1 MQEFDFIII
10 GAGSAGC
17 VLANRLSA
25 DSRNRVLLIEAGGRN
40 NALMVSM
47 PAGTS
52 TMLGSRNRHNWHFEA
67 ERSPFIGD
75 RPMHLARGK
84 GLGGSSSINGMIY
97 VRGNRAD
104 YDRWAQMGLRGW
116 SYDEVLP
123 YFKRSEHFADGEDE
137 FHGSSGPWHVARP
150 KHLGVLQSAWIAAGV
165 QAGHTENPDFN
176 GAEQE
181 GFGSYQINVLNGRRN
196 GALAAFLKPAL
207 NRANLTAITQARVTR
222 IVVEDGRATG
232 VEYRIGTDTT
242 LHHATSKREVILSAG
257 AFQSPHLLLLSGIG
271 DASELNAAGIPPLHN
286 LPGVGKNLQD
296 HLDIPVCFSCPKP
309 VSLHSQIKG
318 FRKNLVGLRYLL
330 TRSGPAASTGLEVG
344 GFVRSREGLIA
355 PDIQFQ
361 FVPGV
366 TWDHKLVPMEGYTL
380 DIVLLHPESR
390 GSVRLHSADPL
401 DDPKIDLGLL
411 SKPGDL
417 ATLRAAVAM
426 ARKIAAQ
433 PAFAPYTDGEIKPGT
448 DIRTDA
454 DLDQW
459 LRSMAQTIFHPIG
472 TCRMGRADDP
482 NAVVDETL
490 RVRGIDGLRVI
501 DASVMPEIV
510 SGNTN
515 APTIMIAEKGADM
528 ILGHSAY
535 SGTGFAA

>member
-1 MQEFDFIII
+1 MQEFDFIIV

-40 NALMVSM
+40 NSLMVSM

-52 TMLGSRNRHNWHFEA
+52 TMIGSRNEHNWHFET
-67 ERSPFIGD
+67 ERSAELGD
-75 RPMHLARGK
+75 RPLHLARGK

-123 YFKRSEHFADGEDE
+123 YFRRSEDFADGESE
-137 FHGSSGPWHVARP
+137 FHGGSGPWHVARP
-150 KHLGVLQSAWIAAGV
+150 KRLGELQLAAIAAGV
-165 QAGHTENPDFN
+165 QAGHKENPDFN
-176 GAEQE
+176 GAEQD
-181 GFGSYQINVLNGRRN
+181 GFGTYQINVLKGRRN
-196 GALAAFLKPAL
+196 QALAAFLTPAL
-207 NRANLTAITQARVTR
+207 KRPNLAVVTQARVTR
-222 IVVEDGRATG
+222 IVIEGGRATG
-232 VEYRIGTDTT
+232 VEYRAGTETT
-242 LHHATSKREVILSAG
+242 LHRAASKREVVLSAG

-271 DASELNAAGIPPLHN
+271 DAEELAAAGVTPVHN
-286 LPGVGKNLQD
+286 LPGVGKHLQD
-296 HLDIPVCFSCPKP
+296 HLDIPVCFTCPKP
-309 VSLHSQIKG
+309 VTLHSQIKG
-318 FRKNLVGLRYLL
+318 YRRNLIGIRYLL
-330 TRSGPAASTGLEVG
+330 TRGGRGASTGLEVG
-344 GFVRSREGLIA
+344 GFARSRVGLIA
-355 PDIQFQ
+355 PDVQFQ
-361 FVPGV
+361 FVPGIA
-366 TWDHKLVPMEGYTL
+366 WEHKLFPADGYTV
-380 DIVLLHPESR
+380 DVVLLHPQSS
-390 GSVRLHSADPL
+390 GSVGLRSADPL

-411 SKPGDL
+411 SSDADL
-417 ATLRAAVAM
+417 ATLRDAVAM

-433 PAFAPYTDGEIKPGT
+433 PALAPYTSGEFKPGPEV
-448 DIRTDA
+448 RTDA
-454 DLDQW
+454 DLNQW
-459 LRSMAQTIFHPIG
+459 LRASAQTIFHPTG

-490 RVRGIDGLRVI
+490 RVRGIAGLRVV

-528 ILGHSAY
+528 ILGHSA
-535 SGTGFAA
+535 